1 MDPSREIPAESFDQP
16 EGSKLA
22 RKMKESPFMV
32 AGKFAL
38 STGYRVSGDIKS
50 TYMYLVGSHLMPSQ
64 YSRKTVK

>member
-32 AGKFAL
+32 AGKFARNTMY
-38 STGYRVSGDIKS
+38 SVSG
-50 TYMYLVGSHLMPSQ
+50 Y
-64 YSRKTVK
+64 